1 MEKMGIPGQIFD
13 PERHSV
19 KDAREMIKEI
29 LQSRLEIQAKMEKN
43 DGVLQKQAQVPKDAV
58 LRLLG
63 AK

>member
-1 MEKMGIPGQIFD
+1 
-13 PERHSV
+13 V